1 MPRLNMVKMPIITL
15 CAQFLSPVRLC
26 DPLDYSPGSSIHGI
40 SRARILEWVA
50 VSSSRDLPDSGIEPT
65 SLAFPALAGR
75 LFTTELTGKPGDYNC
90 EGQRPLKTSNFQVW
104 MKKINKEAFS
114 CLVTWPRGSGN
125 G

>member
-1 MPRLNMVKMPIITL
+1 MTPWII
-15 CAQFLSPVRLC
+15 AHQAPLSMEF
-26 DPLDYSPGSSIHGI
+26 PGQEYWSG
-40 SRARILEWVA
+40 LPFPPPG
-50 VSSSRDLPDSGIEPT
+50 DLPDSGIEPT

-75 LFTTELTGKPGDYNC
+75 LFITELTGKPGDYNC